1 MSSLLASKLLSEPSP
16 SSSSRSSLCFS
27 SPSPP
32 SLLPRSVAF
41 PFPKRRR
48 CRLRLVRAQDSD
60 TVASGGDPKPQN
72 GNLGRSRFELGHDD
86 FSR

>member
-1 MSSLLASKLLSEPSP
+1 
-16 SSSSRSSLCFS
+16 SSRSSLFFS

-48 CRLRLVRAQDSD
+48 CRLRFVRAQDSD
-60 TVASGGDPKPQN
+60 TVASGGDSKPQN
-72 GNLGRSRFELGHDD
+72 GNLRRSRF
-86 FSR
+86 